1 MPQYV
6 YIYRHIHIQ
15 IIYLYRYTI
24 YIQPDLLATGCP
36 PNSIWVSQSI
46 CLFLLWLTFLRSWRI
61 IWIHVFHLFPFLAQT
76 EVGIPTR
83 CGSCGLSTSFV
94 TFVIYFQWVLGS
106 ARFWHHLNVHS
117 TFRFLLK
124 KGWQTWLRWTLFR
137 LMMMAR
143 WCHRMRKL
151 LQQRFLRQMEVLMK
165 MMVLWPFIA
174 LFFLLSLL
182 YVLWILKVCFC
193 NLLHIRFSTF
203 SGDVV
208 LRASSDFDSFAKLC
222 LPVCHVDQLPPAL
235 RMDRPFRI
243 RYGKFAVL
251 VRRGFT
257 ARLVHK
263 HFQELD
269 LWPLGMLLTAEGPQ
283 KRQRVNWMHH

>member
-1 MPQYV
+1 MA
-6 YIYRHIHIQ
+6 YIFEILADHLDPRF
-15 IIYLYRYTI
+15 
-24 YIQPDLLATGCP
+24 PSFSLLGSNRSWH
-36 PNSIWVSQSI
+36 PNS
-46 CLFLLWLTFLRSWRI
+46 LWQLWTQHF
-61 IWIHVFHLFPFLAQT
+61 FCHLCDIFPMSAWFCKIL
-76 EVGIPTR
+76 
-83 CGSCGLSTSFV
+83 TSFECAFYLQIFAQERMANLTSMDV
-94 TFVIYFQWVLGS
+94 VSVDDDGKVVPSDAETVATTFPETDGS
-106 ARFWHHLNVHS
+106 S
-117 TFRFLLK
+117 DEDD
-124 KGWQTWLRWTLFR
+124 GTL
-137 LMMMAR
+137 AIH
-143 WCHRMRKL
+143 C
-151 LQQRFLRQMEVLMK
+151 
-165 MMVLWPFIA
+165 II
-174 LFFLLSLL
+174 FLLSLL